1 MKMPDLGPLIEQGI
15 SSVVTTVAPQDTISS
30 VKTTINIDNAN
41 LDTITNYFDGS
52 TTTAEP
58 VTKNFETTS
67 GIKIPN
73 LDDKTSMSGG
83 SDSISLVTTSQPVTL
98 SSSPMVVSTN
108 IDTFVT
114 TTKLNIGDISVT
126 TLSPFPR
133 KSSVSDEVGASAEPD
148 EFSSST
154 SAYSENNGGA
164 INLDE
169 NLISDDAVNY
179 ETKSNSIQSNFITT
193 QPSIE
198 AASGLPI
205 ATQAADIA
213 NTLMHDTS
221 PPIGSQQFDFD
232 AGLHRGSSNAGD
244 EEEEAFKDDNQ
255 QKIDSSIPLISVNDL
270 IPELQ
275 DKELFQNLYCKI
287 QLDFNTFLYI
297 QPFHYSH

>member
-15 SSVVTTVAPQDTISS
+15 SSVVTTVAPQDTIPS

-114 TTKLNIGDISVT
+114 TTKLKRG
-126 TLSPFPR
+126 LKPFTNEIR
-133 KSSVSDEVGASAEPD
+133 K
-148 EFSSST
+148 
-154 SAYSENNGGA
+154 
-164 INLDE
+164 
-169 NLISDDAVNY
+169 
-179 ETKSNSIQSNFITT
+179 
-193 QPSIE
+193 
-198 AASGLPI
+198 
-205 ATQAADIA
+205 
-213 NTLMHDTS
+213 
-221 PPIGSQQFDFD
+221 
-232 AGLHRGSSNAGD
+232 
-244 EEEEAFKDDNQ
+244 
-255 QKIDSSIPLISVNDL
+255 
-270 IPELQ
+270 
-275 DKELFQNLYCKI
+275 
-287 QLDFNTFLYI
+287 
-297 QPFHYSH
+297 